1 MEKNTYEDM
10 IQLQIAHDTN
20 WVQVRIDAAV
30 AALQGIVSS
39 SSQWNTSYNVVD
51 GVSENAAARL
61 AVSFADALVTELRK
75 RYEDTGTT
83 CTSRNL

>member
-10 IQLQIAHDTN
+10 IQLQIAHDIN

-51 GVSENAAARL
+51 GVDEDAAARL
-61 AVSFADALVTELRK
+61 AVSFADSLVAELRK
-75 RYEDTGTT
+75 RYEDTGTI
-83 CTSRNL
+83 CASRNL